1 LGLLAR
7 AISNERSKAEEALK
21 LAHDQV
27 EERVV
32 GRTTELEREVAERLA
47 AEETLKVS
55 LQEKELLL
63 KEIHHR
69 VKNNMQVVS
78 SLLDLQA
85 NQLDDPLA
93 LDRFRNG
100 QNWVWTMALIHE

>member
-1 LGLLAR
+1 
-7 AISNERSKAEEALK
+7 
-21 LAHDQV
+21 
-27 EERVV
+27 
-32 GRTTELEREVAERLA
+32 
-47 AEETLKVS
+47 
-55 LQEKELLL
+55 
-63 KEIHHR
+63 
-69 VKNNMQVVS
+69 MQVVS